1 MVSSRIPL
9 PKEPERPRPCALSNF
24 DQYIQRAEEQMARA
38 RAMIEIAHEMCERAA
53 AMRET
58 LRLTNR

>member
-1 MVSSRIPL
+1 
-9 PKEPERPRPCALSNF
+9 LSNF

-58 LRLTNR
+58 PRLTNR